1 MSYELIAGI
10 IALIIG
16 AGFMRF
22 VYDKSGEKK
31 ERYFFCAVLVNI
43 IIQVFLIY
51 EYIVLRGGFVVHDC
65 IYGVT
70 GALLLGAIVLWA
82 SRMLFS
88 FAHEGFRVLLGVAA
102 VIAGCFGGC
111 GIDMIIAYEA
121 GVSSLSTY
129 SSALALCV
137 GAIFI
142 MLSDIAIMIKNF
154 SVKDLKLMRIIFDIT
169 SLAGIVMIFYGA
181 VIA

>member
-1 MSYELIAGI
+1 M
-10 IALIIG
+10 
-16 AGFMRF
+16 
-22 VYDKSGEKK
+22 
-31 ERYFFCAVLVNI
+31 
-43 IIQVFLIY
+43 
-51 EYIVLRGGFVVHDC
+51 
-65 IYGVT
+65 
-70 GALLLGAIVLWA
+70 LWA

-102 VIAGCFGGC
+102 VIAGCLGGC
-111 GIDMIIAYEA
+111 GIDMVIAYEA

-129 SSALALCV
+129 NSALALCV

-154 SVKDLKLMRIIFDIT
+154 SVKDLKIMRIIFDIT
-169 SLAGIVMIFYGA
+169 SLVGIVMIFYGA